1 MAEQEK
7 KDQGKKQEKI
17 SFEEA
22 FRRASK
28 SLMEGKSFMDSDDL
42 IGNLPEKMPD
52 RFKKK

>member
-7 KDQGKKQEKI
+7 KQEQNRKMTL
-17 SFEEA
+17 SEDA
-22 FRRASK
+22 FRRATK
-28 SLMEGKSFMDSDDL
+28 LLMEGKSFMDSDDL